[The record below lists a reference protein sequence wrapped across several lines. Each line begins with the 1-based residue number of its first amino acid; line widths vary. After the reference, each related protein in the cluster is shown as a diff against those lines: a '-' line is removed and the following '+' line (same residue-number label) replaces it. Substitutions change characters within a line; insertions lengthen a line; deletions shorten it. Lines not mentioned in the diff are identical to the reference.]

1 MNKFSDNG
9 FFTENKKVFKL
20 LGGEKRLI
28 VLLKTCHIPILL
40 DIDGVEFDMENTNN
54 LLNANIIKYV
64 IENYTRDLKEL
75 EVEPFRIRQVWEGL
89 DLYAVNISCLW
100 SFESYDGWLDV
111 MYYDSI
117 DPETNQLLIET

>member
-9 FFTENKKVFKL
+9 FVVENENVFKL
-20 LGGEKRLI
+20 IGGEKRLI
-28 VLLKTCHIPILL
+28 VLLKSCHIPISV
-40 DIDGVEFDMENTNN
+40 DINGVKFDMEIEDN
-54 LLNANIIKYV
+54 LMDADIVKYV

-89 DLYAVNISCLW
+89 DLYAINISKIW
-100 SFESYDGWLDV
+100 GFQYYDGWVDV
-111 MYYDSI
+111 MYYDGI

>member
-9 FFTENKKVFKL
+9 FVIENEKVFKL
-20 LGGEKRLI
+20 IGGEKRLI
-28 VLLKTCHIPILL
+28 VLLKSCHIPILL
-40 DIDGVEFDMENTNN
+40 DIDGVEFDMEIEDN
-54 LLNANIIKYV
+54 LMDVDIIKYV

-100 SFESYDGWLDV
+100 SFEIYDGWVDI
-111 MYYDSI
+111 MYYDGI